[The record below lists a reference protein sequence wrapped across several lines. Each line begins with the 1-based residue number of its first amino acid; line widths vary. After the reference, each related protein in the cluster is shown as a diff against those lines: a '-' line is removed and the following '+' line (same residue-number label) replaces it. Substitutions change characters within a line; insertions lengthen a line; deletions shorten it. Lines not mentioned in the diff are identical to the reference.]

1 MTAPETARRAGVIP
15 ALVGVFLLSGCGG
28 SVGEGGA
35 ASSLPPVVSPTSSCA
50 EGPDSTVTSA
60 GAADVFG
67 AYSNAQFTTT
77 SDGLKYADVVA
88 GTGAVVQS
96 GQCVTVQYTGWLTTG
111 AKFDSSRDRAG
122 GFQLIAGSGGQ
133 VIQGWQEGIPG
144 MKVGG
149 KRRLVIP
156 SALGYG
162 AQGSGATIPPNS
174 TLVFDIEVL
183 RIH

>member
-1 MTAPETARRAGVIP
+1 MSP
-15 ALVGVFLLSGCGG
+15 AVSP
-28 SVGEGGA
+28 
-35 ASSLPPVVSPTSSCA
+35 ASSCV
-50 EGPDSTVTSA
+50 EGPDSTVGSG
-60 GAADVFG
+60 GAADVFS
-67 AYSNAQFTTT
+67 AYANAQFTTT
-77 SDGLKYADVVA
+77 ASGLKYADVVA
-88 GTGAVVQS
+88 GTGAAVQS

-111 AKFDSSRDRAG
+111 TKFDSSRDRTG

-144 MKVGG
+144 IKVGG
-149 KRRLVIP
+149 KRRLIIP
-156 SALGYG
+156 SSLGYG

>member
-1 MTAPETARRAGVIP
+1 MRRRVTGRFAGLVP
-15 ALVGVFLLSGCGG
+15 ALLGLVILAGCGG

-35 ASSLPPVVSPTSSCA
+35 VSSLPSVASPTSSCA

-60 GAADVFG
+60 GAADVFN
-67 AYSNAQFTTT
+67 AYAGAQFTTT
-77 SDGLKYADVVA
+77 ADSLKYADVVA

-111 AKFDSSRDRAG
+111 VKFDSSRDRSG

-133 VIQGWQEGIPG
+133 VIRGWQEGIPG
-144 MKVGG
+144 MKIGG

-156 SALGYG
+156 PALGYG